1 MRIGHLGISEV
12 TVEQMT
18 SATQV
23 ESSAG
28 AAETLRF
35 CGELLPLQGQ
45 SLSLP
50 SHVGFDLDIAP
61 GSIWRAGSARK

>member
-1 MRIGHLGISEV
+1 
-12 TVEQMT
+12 MT

-61 GSIWRAGSARK
+61 GSTWRAGSARK